1 MIPEA
6 LQFAAVIAVA
16 AVAFVAWLAVI
27 YLPRRTMEQRY
38 DSSAHAEDDSREG
51 NSREVKGYP
60 ERK

>member
-27 YLPRRTMEQRY
+27 YLPRRTMERG
-38 DSSAHAEDDSREG
+38 DGEEG
-51 NSREVKGYP
+51 EATEETSPSGSDRT
-60 ERK
+60 R